1 MKTYSLQELNEF
13 IRRVVALNFSES
25 VWVTAEIGQI
35 KSSRGHFYL
44 DLLQKEGD
52 EVVAQMSGV
61 IWAMEYRRIQRILGA
76 NTEGVLAD
84 GMEIKLKGRLDFHER
99 YGLKIIVEEID
110 ATFTIGKLELERRKV
125 ITELQ
130 RKGLIG
136 KNAGLNLPSVIQRI
150 AVISSETAAGLQ
162 DFLNHIKFNESA
174 YCFDVQLFQSAM
186 QGSLVE
192 KTMLAQLASIKAI
205 HHQFD
210 CVVIIR
216 GGGARLDL
224 TAFDNAAVGE
234 AVAKFPLPV
243 LTGIG
248 HDVDQTVLD
257 LVAHLAL
264 KTPTAVADFILTH
277 NLKFESSLLEMGNY
291 LNLYVQKRLD
301 TEGGLLLRWADLL
314 KYKTQ
319 FALKQENQTLDN
331 WEKEMPKRVHQIL
344 KYENNQ
350 IGNLLK
356 IIELMQIESILKRGF
371 SISRVNGKVVTD
383 ADSVPKNAE
392 LTTQLSSGIL
402 KSKIIE

>member
-1 MKTYSLQELNEF
+1 MPK
-13 IRRVVALNFSES
+13 
-25 VWVTAEIGQI
+25 
-35 KSSRGHFYL
+35 
-44 DLLQKEGD
+44 
-52 EVVAQMSGV
+52 
-61 IWAMEYRRIQRILGA
+61 
-76 NTEGVLAD
+76 VLAIYR
-84 GMEIKLKGRLDFHER
+84 E
-99 YGLKIIVEEID
+99 
-110 ATFTIGKLELERRKV
+110 
-125 ITELQ
+125 
-130 RKGLIG
+130 
-136 KNAGLNLPSVIQRI
+136 NL
-150 AVISSETAAGLQ
+150 
-162 DFLNHIKFNESA
+162 
-174 YCFDVQLFQSAM
+174 
-186 QGSLVE
+186 
-192 KTMLAQLASIKAI
+192 
-205 HHQFD
+205 
-210 CVVIIR
+210 
-216 GGGARLDL
+216 
-224 TAFDNAAVGE
+224 
-234 AVAKFPLPV
+234 
-243 LTGIG
+243 
-248 HDVDQTVLD
+248 LD

-319 FALKQENQTLDN
+319 FALKQENQILDN

-392 LTTQLSSGIL
+392 LTTQLSNGIL